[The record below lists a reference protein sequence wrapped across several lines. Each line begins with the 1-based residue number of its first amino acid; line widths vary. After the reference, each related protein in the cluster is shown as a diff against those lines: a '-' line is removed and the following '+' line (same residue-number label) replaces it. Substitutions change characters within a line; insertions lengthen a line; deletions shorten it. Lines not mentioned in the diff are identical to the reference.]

1 MSHYGDSVVGQAAN
15 YIKNGAAALELH
27 RSRAAFLE
35 QPSGGTNGFVRT
47 DLIGHERHVGHDEG
61 APRAAAHGSR
71 VMDHHV
77 ERNGNGV
84 VETEHYHSDGVA
96 NEDNVNTGTIEQSRH
111 RRIVGREDRNLR
123 ARRLYRPKIGDPNR
137 LHGYREYRK
146 KTKDGVICL
155 HSVCCLSWLPSTLHG
170 SHSIGCQTDNHN
182 DHACNEGSHLL
193 PPFPDVW
200 IFGKP
205 QPFEGIRLANQRK
218 LTHAWKSRIWQ
229 LGAGSGSINLFGP
242 ARTRLLAQQ

>member
-1 MSHYGDSVVGQAAN
+1 MNGMSATM
-15 YIKNGAAALELH
+15 
-27 RSRAAFLE
+27 RA
-35 QPSGGTNGFVRT
+35 R
-47 DLIGHERHVGHDEG
+47 
-61 APRAAAHGSR
+61 GSR

-123 ARRLYRPKIGDPNR
+123 ARRLHRPKIGYPNR

-242 ARTRLLAQQ
+242 ARTCLLAQQDLENTGPPRGPKRRRCLGQRQYFRHHVGNINLSGSKQTKSWLESTAT